1 MKGQGPKLQGQE
13 NAPNIKT
20 LTESKVTIKR
30 KSAIIA
36 SIAMGRNRK
45 LFCLYSSSSSSSQI
59 SCFPFNTTTGRLVKS
74 CTDLVGQSTLETG
87 IHENQK
93 MKLVE
98 SNTEVLVDD
107 ISGKWLTVDISTGS
121 KLSAKLPMDFWNY
134 RHYKIITRKASSFKP
149 INGCSQMFSDRFKFN
164 ILRVQLWSLILRFQD
179 VFLFFCW
186 NHHIDETPNV
196 SPTKIPK
203 LTRCFS
209 LTLPFRW
216 LNGN

>member
-1 MKGQGPKLQGQE
+1 MDTLGRSQLAILSNPLSSSFSSSSSSCCGVISDDISPSTTASSPLPMKGQGPKLQGQE

-45 LFCLYSSSSSSSQI
+45 LFCLYSSSSSSSSQI

-107 ISGKWLTVDISTGS
+107 ISGK
-121 KLSAKLPMDFWNY
+121 
-134 RHYKIITRKASSFKP
+134 
-149 INGCSQMFSDRFKFN
+149 
-164 ILRVQLWSLILRFQD
+164 
-179 VFLFFCW
+179 
-186 NHHIDETPNV
+186 
-196 SPTKIPK
+196 
-203 LTRCFS
+203 
-209 LTLPFRW
+209 
-216 LNGN
+216 

>member
-1 MKGQGPKLQGQE
+1 MDTLGRSQLAILSNPLSSSLSSSSSSCCGVISDDISPSTTASSPLPMKGQGPKLQGQE

-45 LFCLYSSSSSSSQI
+45 LFCLYSSSSQI

-107 ISGKWLTVDISTGS
+107 ISGK
-121 KLSAKLPMDFWNY
+121 
-134 RHYKIITRKASSFKP
+134 
-149 INGCSQMFSDRFKFN
+149 
-164 ILRVQLWSLILRFQD
+164 
-179 VFLFFCW
+179 
-186 NHHIDETPNV
+186 
-196 SPTKIPK
+196 
-203 LTRCFS
+203 
-209 LTLPFRW
+209 
-216 LNGN
+216 

>member
-1 MKGQGPKLQGQE
+1 MATLATLGRNQLAIICNPLSLSSSFSSSCCGVISDDISPSTTASSPLPMKGQGPKLQGQE

-45 LFCLYSSSSSSSQI
+45 LFCLYSSSSSSSSQI

-107 ISGKWLTVDISTGS
+107 ISGK
-121 KLSAKLPMDFWNY
+121 
-134 RHYKIITRKASSFKP
+134 
-149 INGCSQMFSDRFKFN
+149 
-164 ILRVQLWSLILRFQD
+164 
-179 VFLFFCW
+179 
-186 NHHIDETPNV
+186 
-196 SPTKIPK
+196 
-203 LTRCFS
+203 
-209 LTLPFRW
+209 
-216 LNGN
+216 